1 MLAFL
6 VQEVDEVRRAAV
18 FVVAMLAM
26 LLPTSAAQADYG
38 PFDPTIGVAPTPT
51 AGSTFTVFIIG
62 FCPGVPV
69 TITIDDPIGSPVV
82 VGTITPS
89 GPTGAGSLTVNLS
102 LFPTIGP
109 PPYTITATATGPGNC
124 NITVVGIF
132 GVAPGVASFAPVPA
146 AAPAV
151 LASAIAAPADTG
163 AGGAGLPVTGG
174 GSLRPVQLGVVAS
187 LTGLGLIAVATFRRR
202 SAHAVRA

>member
-6 VQEVDEVRRAAV
+6 VQEVDEVRRAAI

-38 PFDPTIGVAPTPT
+38 PFDSQIGVAPTPT
-51 AGSTFTVFIIG
+51 EDSTFTVFIIG

-69 TITIDDPIGSPVV
+69 SITIADPDGPTVA

-132 GVAPGVASFAPVPA
+132 GVAPGVASLAPVPA

-174 GSLRPVQLGVVAS
+174 GSLQPVQLGVVAS

-202 SAHAVRA
+202 STHAVRA

>member
-6 VQEVDEVRRAAV
+6 VQEVDEVRRAAI

-38 PFDPTIGVAPTPT
+38 PFDSQIGVAPTPT
-51 AGSTFTVFIIG
+51 QGSTFTVFIIG
-62 FCPGVPV
+62 FCPGVLV
-69 TITIDDPIGSPVV
+69 TITIADPDGPVL

-109 PPYTITATATGPGNC
+109 PPYTITATATGGGAC
-124 NITVVGIF
+124 TITEIGVF
-132 GVAPGVASFAPVPA
+132 GVAPVASFAPVPA

-174 GSLRPVQLGVVAS
+174 GSLQPVQLGVVAS

>member
-1 MLAFL
+1 VLAFL

-69 TITIDDPIGSPVV
+69 TITIDDPVGSPVN

-89 GPTGAGSLTVNLS
+89 GPTGAGSLTVNLI
-102 LFPTIGP
+102 LFQTIGP
-109 PPYTITATATGPGNC
+109 PPYTIKAKAIGSVACT
-124 NITVVGIF
+124 ITLVGVF
-132 GVAPGVASFAPVPA
+132 PPVASLAPVPA

-174 GSLRPVQLGVVAS
+174 GSLQPVQLGVVAS